1 MNVKKGLP
9 APSSQ
14 LPLANHAMPLL
25 LSIVQQEHLSMPLCE
40 VNSAA
45 AAAVVVILA
54 ATAAAVAAS
63 PAVPTAAEENDD
75 QDDDP
80 ERAVTTVAEHS
91 VTLSPCSDF
100 SSPRRPHGKRR
111 YVRERFPIARAIIC
125 ASMTR
130 CYCREKEK

>member
-1 MNVKKGLP
+1 M
-9 APSSQ
+9 
-14 LPLANHAMPLL
+14 LL
-25 LSIVQQEHLSMPLCE
+25 CG

-45 AAAVVVILA
+45 AAAVVVSLA
-54 ATAAAVAAS
+54 AAAAAVAAS
-63 PAVPTAAEENDD
+63 PAVPTAAEENDN

-111 YVRERFPIARAIIC
+111 YVRERFLIARAIIC
-125 ASMTR
+125 AEWSR
-130 CYCREKEK
+130 CYCRAE